1 MNGAN
6 LALGLVAVA
15 VATEVVVR
23 ARGSRST
30 DAWDFGFDDEPTV
43 EVANWRTT
51 AIRAFEAHAN
61 APAEMIETSDL
72 FREPPNGID
81 AAVYWVARYVRN
93 ATPGWLVL
101 APNVASET
109 AARTLGT
116 RVIRTLRAP
125 RGLRADQIRLHGL
138 ALTVG
143 WTGGVVRV
151 GEEGSRNFTPASTPG
166 RLLGYRLMRYDPTTH
181 EAITRIGRPIRLP
194 LVRGRVHRLPGKGM
208 FLSNSE
214 AYVRDYYAGHDH
226 EVLLT
231 YAFDPKTV
239 TSGSMDDREP
249 EITVPE
255 ATLVDWVVLAG
266 EDE

>member
-143 WTGGVVRV
+143 WTGG
-151 GEEGSRNFTPASTPG
+151 
-166 RLLGYRLMRYDPTTH
+166 
-181 EAITRIGRPIRLP
+181 I
-194 LVRGRVHRLPGKGM
+194 VRG
-208 FLSNSE
+208 
-214 AYVRDYYAGHDH
+214 
-226 EVLLT
+226 
-231 YAFDPKTV
+231 
-239 TSGSMDDREP
+239 
-249 EITVPE
+249 
-255 ATLVDWVVLAG
+255 G
-266 EDE
+266 EG